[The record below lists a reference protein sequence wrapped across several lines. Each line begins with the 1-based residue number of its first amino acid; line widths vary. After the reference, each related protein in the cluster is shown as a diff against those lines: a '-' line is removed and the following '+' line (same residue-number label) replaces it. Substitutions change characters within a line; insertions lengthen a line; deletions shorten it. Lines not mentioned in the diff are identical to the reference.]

1 MSFFALMNWRIWAAG
16 VLALAL
22 AGTHWGAY
30 VSGKKTVKADWNA
43 EKLSVAE
50 QSLKLSEEATRVTAD
65 LQTKADTLRKSKN
78 AQIARLNAD
87 LAIALG
93 GLSDRA
99 PRPGAVDLS
108 SNSTIGSGCTGRE
121 LYRPDGEFL
130 ARESARAER
139 LRLDLWQCQAAY
151 QAARDALK

>member
-1 MSFFALMNWRIWAAG
+1 MIFFAALNWRIWAAG

-30 VSGKKTVKADWNA
+30 VSGKKTVQAEWSA
-43 EKLSVAE
+43 EKLSIAE
-50 QSLKLSEEATRVTAD
+50 QSLKLSEEATRVTVD

-99 PRPGAVDLS
+99 PRPGTVDLPS
-108 SNSTIGSGCTGRE
+108 HSTARAGCTGLE
-121 LYRPDGEFL
+121 LYRADGEFL

-139 LRLDLWQCQAAY
+139 LRLDLGQCQAAY
-151 QAARDALK
+151 KAARDALK